1 MLRHSSLIVNP
12 MPPRIT
18 EQSYRPRVSDR
29 TMVATCRCN
38 RFACCASEIDRV
50 RAPPFPLRKPS
61 QNGPRCQG
69 FATPRRNRAPWTAPG
84 RSEEAIPHKRERRVG
99 KLNDPASKHL
109 ALHRRD
115 HARATT
121 PRGTCTAARGLDV
134 ETFSRLPT
142 RGRAFSLD
150 ILFYRTKGRNLSAS
164 QRIWVGRLQ
173 IARE

>member
-50 RAPPFPLRKPS
+50 CAPPFPLRKPS
-61 QNGPRCQG
+61 QNGPRGQG
-69 FATPRRNRAPWTAPG
+69 FATPRRYGAPLTPPG

-115 HARATT
+115 HPRATT
-121 PRGTCTAARGLDV
+121 PRGTCTAAGGLDV
-134 ETFSRLPT
+134 ETRLPA

-150 ILFYRTKGRNLSAS
+150 ILFYRTRRWRKLVADK
-164 QRIWVGRLQ
+164 
-173 IARE
+173 RESVSSRS

>member
-1 MLRHSSLIVNP
+1 MPTSGHSCCWPVEFREALGSRESIQPFGRPARVLRHSSLIVNP

-38 RFACCASEIDRV
+38 RFACCASEIDRG

-69 FATPRRNRAPWTAPG
+69 FATPRGTRAPWTAPG

-109 ALHRRD
+109 ALHWRD
-115 HARATT
+115 THALLRLEKFF
-121 PRGTCTAARGLDV
+121 RGFQLAG
-134 ETFSRLPT
+134 
-142 RGRAFSLD
+142 
-150 ILFYRTKGRNLSAS
+150 
-164 QRIWVGRLQ
+164 
-173 IARE
+173 